1 MSALG
6 AKADI
11 ESSISVTARRL
22 LMQQFRRARRGD
34 KNTTTFGETSYR
46 VAFCAAQAKRQP
58 STNVYETALDF
69 RTYCIVRKTHWQS
82 HSV

>member
-34 KNTTTFGETSYR
+34 KNTTTFGE
-46 VAFCAAQAKRQP
+46 
-58 STNVYETALDF
+58 N
-69 RTYCIVRKTHWQS
+69 
-82 HSV
+82 

>member
-22 LMQQFRRARRGD
+22 FDAAIPQRTSRRQKYNDFLER
-34 KNTTTFGETSYR
+34 TSYR

-69 RTYCIVRKTHWQS
+69 RTYCIVRKTH
-82 HSV
+82 